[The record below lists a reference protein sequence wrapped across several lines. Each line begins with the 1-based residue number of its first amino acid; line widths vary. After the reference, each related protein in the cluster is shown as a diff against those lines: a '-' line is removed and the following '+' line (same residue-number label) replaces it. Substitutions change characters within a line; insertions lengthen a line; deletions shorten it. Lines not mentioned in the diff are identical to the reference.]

1 MGTRKRYLS
10 GLLAAALALTLLTG
24 GQPVWAAQAPG
35 GEDTSDMAVES
46 AFSDVEAGAWYAGA
60 VEYCVESGLMNGV
73 SGDRFDPGGTM
84 TRSMLATVLY
94 RASGSPAASGD
105 APFSDVEVDSW
116 YGPAVLW
123 SIQQG
128 LFTGYGNGLF
138 GTNDNVTREQLVVL
152 LYRYAQY
159 KGYGTSASGSLAA
172 FVDSASVSDWATQA
186 MSWAVANGII
196 NGKDGARLDP
206 QGTATRAEMAKI
218 LMVFCQKIA
227 Q

>member
-138 GTNDNVTREQLVVL
+138 GTNDPVTREQIAVILW
-152 LYRYAQY
+152 RYA
-159 KGYGTSASGSLAA
+159 GSPLPAGTAADFADEASINT
-172 FVDSASVSDWATQA
+172 WATQA
-186 MSWAVANGII
+186 ADWAQENGVI
-196 NGKDGARLDP
+196 NGKDGNRFDP
-206 QGTATRAEMAKI
+206 QGQAQRCEVATM
-218 LMVFCQKIA
+218 LMRYTTG
-227 Q
+227 

>member
-1 MGTRKRYLS
+1 
-10 GLLAAALALTLLTG
+10 
-24 GQPVWAAQAPG
+24 
-35 GEDTSDMAVES
+35 
-46 AFSDVEAGAWYAGA
+46 
-60 VEYCVESGLMNGV
+60 MNGV

-138 GTNDNVTREQLVVL
+138 GTNDPVTREQIAVILW
-152 LYRYAQY
+152 RYA
-159 KGYGTSASGSLAA
+159 GSPLPAGTAADFADEASINT
-172 FVDSASVSDWATQA
+172 WATQA
-186 MSWAVANGII
+186 ADWAQENGVI
-196 NGKDGARLDP
+196 NGKDGNRFDP
-206 QGTATRAEMAKI
+206 QGQAQRCEVATM
-218 LMVFCQKIA
+218 LMRYTTG
-227 Q
+227 

>member
-1 MGTRKRYLS
+1 MS
-10 GLLAAALALTLLTG
+10 GVG
-24 GQPVWAAQAPG
+24 GGRFDPNGFSSRAMVAQVIYNMEGSPATAG
-35 GEDTSDMAVES
+35 VSG
-46 AFSDVEAGAWYAGA
+46 FSDVLAGQWYTNA
-60 VEYCVESGLMNGV
+60 VTWNV
-73 SGDRFDPGGTM
+73 S
-84 TRSMLATVLY
+84 AQIVK
-94 RASGSPAASGD
+94 
-105 APFSDVEVDSW
+105 
-116 YGPAVLW
+116 
-123 SIQQG
+123 
-128 LFTGYGNGLF
+128 GYGNGLF

-196 NGKDGARLDP
+196 NGKDGSRLDP

>member
-138 GTNDNVTREQLVVL
+138 GTNDPVTREQI
-152 LYRYAQY
+152 
-159 KGYGTSASGSLAA
+159 T
-172 FVDSASVSDWATQA
+172 
-186 MSWAVANGII
+186 
-196 NGKDGARLDP
+196 AR
-206 QGTATRAEMAKI
+206 G
-218 LMVFCQKIA
+218 
-227 Q
+227 